1 MAGYGMLAAEELEAG
16 EVLCTVPRSAL
27 LSQHTCSIQ
36 ALLREGEH
44 RLGAAG
50 LLCRC
55 LLPTVGLGVRL
66 GLLEQGTSAPPLL
79 TKGA

>member
-44 RLGAAG
+44 RLGAA
-50 LLCRC
+50 L
-55 LLPTVGLGVRL
+55 
-66 GLLEQGTSAPPLL
+66 PLL
-79 TKGA
+79 APDRGSGSKAGGAGAGNLCAPITY